1 MDRRLLEGEEPTA
14 SPRRSPETHGS
25 QRVPRSPQ
33 PANAARAPST
43 DGSPGPPRPAGS
55 RLVPGLSQRTVRPAA
70 SRPSV
75 YAGAA
80 RLALIGTCPPRCRFL
95 VCLFCCIH
103 VAVAMIAELGRPPH
117 RSAAPT
123 TCRSCRWGDVGDRGP
138 HRPSGFFRPR
148 LGKTIGM
155 FRLSAESTCF
165 CASVVNT
172 TDSCLKWLFS
182 FGQSRAAKTP
192 GKAPRWEIVLR
203 TDGNIIGSS
212 QEVVMHRSAGA
223 DGGHLL
229 GRRARCLRGSR
240 AAVRAT
246 SVR

>member
-1 MDRRLLEGEEPTA
+1 MDRRLLESEEPTA

-95 VCLFCCIH
+95 GRRLPAADSGC
-103 VAVAMIAELGRPPH
+103 APSGALGRGL
-117 RSAAPT
+117 A
-123 TCRSCRWGDVGDRGP
+123 
-138 HRPSGFFRPR
+138 
-148 LGKTIGM
+148 
-155 FRLSAESTCF
+155 
-165 CASVVNT
+165 
-172 TDSCLKWLFS
+172 
-182 FGQSRAAKTP
+182 
-192 GKAPRWEIVLR
+192 
-203 TDGNIIGSS
+203 
-212 QEVVMHRSAGA
+212 
-223 DGGHLL
+223 
-229 GRRARCLRGSR
+229 ARCR
-240 AAVRAT
+240 ALGVLLVLVVLVFDFRTALIMTVPVFCKLVIVYFVVFT
-246 SVR
+246 WQLQ